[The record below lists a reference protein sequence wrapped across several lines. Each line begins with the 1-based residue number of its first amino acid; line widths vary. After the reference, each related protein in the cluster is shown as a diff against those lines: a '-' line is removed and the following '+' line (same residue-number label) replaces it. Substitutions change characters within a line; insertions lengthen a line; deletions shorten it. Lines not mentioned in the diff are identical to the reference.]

1 MKIEEI
7 LPSCNLDT
15 VRDGRGGIF
24 TFIPKDPIVEFN
36 YNMIKIDPKKYN
48 LSTRITLF
56 KRNNE
61 IIIVLDR
68 KSRIIMKDGYRIIDQ
83 FLSIQN
89 IEPGVSVSVFTSAP
103 VCSKTRAYLNK
114 KGIELMDLDE
124 LILPE

>member
-1 MKIEEI
+1 LGIINFHSRFKLFKELI
-7 LPSCNLDT
+7 LGLY
-15 VRDGRGGIF
+15 
-24 TFIPKDPIVEFN
+24 FI

-48 LSTRITLF
+48 LSTRIVLF

-68 KSRIIMKDGYRIIDQ
+68 KSRIIMKDGHRIIDQ
-83 FLSIQN
+83 FQSIQN

-103 VCSKTRAYLNK
+103 VCSKTRSYLNK
-114 KGIELMDLDE
+114 NGIELMDLDE